1 MDGSSKGKI
10 WTWNK
15 IKEDVLRVAWLN
27 HNYQCLQLAQY
38 KQTTHPGLQNSVDIL
53 SMWDCMFT
61 FSSKNVLPPFFL
73 TDKNSQK
80 NDTSDFLFVGFWEI
94 HSVLGFKFSA
104 DLPLSLTTYF
114 VIRNQ
119 SLADVV
125 QNIFLFYVGMDKHC
139 SHMASI
145 TQFWNC
151 FKWFYF
157 KII

>member
-125 QNIFLFYVGMDKHC
+125 QNIF
-139 SHMASI
+139 
-145 TQFWNC
+145 C
-151 FKWFYF
+151 FMLEWTNTAATWQALHNFGTVLNDFILK
-157 KII
+157 